1 MSSSCPIE
9 HHITT
14 QQCSDAL
21 HRYIDEAKPDLL
33 AKNQMLN
40 LKVDWEPRMDLEKIL
55 LHEGQT
61 AGRTLGTLTLSSEY
75 ISVMINVRC
84 QWKVRLDAA
93 AGNNAV
99 SSSTN
104 CAISEIDSGNGCEN
118 HISWNTH
125 FDNEL
130 HFIMRVNASCIPLN
144 AYNNSVE
151 RASAAT
157 EANDHE
163 ENSQKLNRKE
173 RSTSRKLRSGMIKR
187 LRADP
192 FIRSLLLDEDK
203 SGAAASD
210 GVLLC
215 EALIQQNSK
224 REHDA
229 KSRSMKCE
237 ERVNVN
243 SECIEGIRNAI
254 LSHCED
260 NLDVLEML
268 LRMPYLPRS
277 DVILNKN
284 EESSSNEKTY
294 QEILQC

>member
-1 MSSSCPIE
+1 
-9 HHITT
+9 
-14 QQCSDAL
+14 
-21 HRYIDEAKPDLL
+21 
-33 AKNQMLN
+33 
-40 LKVDWEPRMDLEKIL
+40 
-55 LHEGQT
+55 
-61 AGRTLGTLTLSSEY
+61 
-75 ISVMINVRC
+75 MINVRC

-294 QEILQC
+294 QEILQCLSGRALLRILEDAMFDACEKEGEDEMLDDLNISDNVDDEDKYFTERKQQHASRSKAKRV